1 MDLYET
7 KGVSSMKIKSLLCAA
22 ILALI
27 LLPAALCAAE
37 ITDEDMALGGIRIGD
52 TRAAVEALYGK
63 GNRVADGV
71 DVWNGED
78 VGMHV
83 IDYGASLSVTYRS
96 SDRGWH
102 VISVHLGVNDVN
114 EYNTKPSDEARN
126 FETPRG
132 IHLDSTAED
141 LEAAYGYLPK
151 PKCSNNAP
159 PVCGYF
165 YDGETAQLAFYI
177 CAEHSPGIRSI
188 WLHEK

>member
-1 MDLYET
+1 
-7 KGVSSMKIKSLLCAA
+7 MKIKSLLCAA
-22 ILALI
+22 ILARI
-27 LLPAALCAAE
+27 LLPAALCTAE

-63 GNRVADGV
+63 GNHVADGV

-114 EYNTKPSDEARN
+114 EYNVKPSEESRS

-132 IHLDSTAED
+132 IHLDSTRED
-141 LEAAYGYLPK
+141 LEEAYGYLPK

-165 YDGETAQLAFYI
+165 YDGDTAQIAFYI
-177 CAEHSPGIRSI
+177 CAEHSPGIRAI

>member
-1 MDLYET
+1 
-7 KGVSSMKIKSLLCAA
+7 MKLKSLLCAA
-22 ILALI
+22 LLALI
-27 LLPAALCAAE
+27 LLPASLCVAE

-52 TRAAVEALYGK
+52 TRAEVEALYGR

-96 SDRGWH
+96 SGMGWH

-114 EYNTKPSDEARN
+114 EYNAEPSDESQSL
-126 FETPRG
+126 ETPRG
-132 IHLDSTAED
+132 IHLGSTRED
-141 LEAAYGYLPK
+141 LEEAYGYLPK

-165 YDGETAQLAFYI
+165 YDDASGAAQIAFYI

>member
-1 MDLYET
+1 MRIRSFLST
-7 KGVSSMKIKSLLCAA
+7 VLLT
-22 ILALI
+22 LL
-27 LLPAALCAAE
+27 LLPASLSSAE

-52 TRAAVEALYGK
+52 TRAEVEELYGK

-96 SDRGWH
+96 SDMGWH

-114 EYNTKPSDEARN
+114 EYNAKPSDEARI

-132 IHLDSTAED
+132 IHLDSTRED

-165 YDGETAQLAFYI
+165 YDGETAQLEFYI
-177 CAEHSPGIRSI
+177 CAEHSPGIRAI
-188 WLHEK
+188 RLHEK

>member
-1 MDLYET
+1 
-7 KGVSSMKIKSLLCAA
+7 MKIKSLLCAA

-63 GNRVADGV
+63 GNHVADGV

-114 EYNTKPSDEARN
+114 EYNRRPTEEAQR

-132 IHLDSTAED
+132 IHLESTRAD
-141 LEAAYGYLPK
+141 LEVAYGYIPK
-151 PKCSNNAP
+151 PKCSHNAP

-165 YDGETAQLAFYI
+165 YDGGSTSIAFYI
-177 CAEHSPGIRSI
+177 CAEHSSGIRSI

>member
-1 MDLYET
+1 MKKLLYAL
-7 KGVSSMKIKSLLCAA
+7 LLC
-22 ILALI
+22 I
-27 LLPAALCAAE
+27 LLASAQPCAAANLPE
-37 ITDEDMALGGIRIGD
+37 EEFALGGIRIDD
-52 TRAAVEALYGK
+52 TRAEVEELYGK

-102 VISVHLGVNDVN
+102 VISVHLGVDDVN
-114 EYNTKPSDEARN
+114 EYLSKPSEESQSL
-126 FETPRG
+126 ETPRG
-132 IHLDSTAED
+132 IHLDSTKED
-141 LEAAYGYLPK
+141 LEEAYSYLPK

-188 WLHEK
+188 WLREKRTR

>member
-1 MDLYET
+1 MKKLLYAL
-7 KGVSSMKIKSLLCAA
+7 LLC
-22 ILALI
+22 I
-27 LLPAALCAAE
+27 LLASAQPCAAANLPE
-37 ITDEDMALGGIRIGD
+37 EEFALGGIRIGD
-52 TRAAVEALYGK
+52 TRADVEELYGR

-78 VGMHV
+78 VGIHA
-83 IDYGASLSVTYRS
+83 IDYGASLHVTYRS
-96 SDRGWH
+96 TERGWH
-102 VISVHLGVNDVN
+102 VISVHLGVDDVN
-114 EYNTKPSDEARN
+114 EYLSKPSEESQSL
-126 FETPRG
+126 ETPRG

-159 PVCGYF
+159 PICGYF
-165 YDGETAQLAFYI
+165 YDSASGTAQIAFYI